1 MKLKTFTVERPLEIL
16 SDGQVEMIHSTTLDI
31 LETAGLTFEHERAVE
46 VLDGAG
52 CRVEGKERRVFFPP
66 HLVEDCLRKCPS
78 SFKVHSR
85 DPERSIRFGG
95 RSLHFMPWAAM
106 DAVNLQSGARVVASI
121 ADETNAV
128 RVLDS
133 LDVIH
138 AHYGAYFNLQGVDPM
153 MSMPVKTSIGLRN
166 SSKLQATVAGFD
178 WDLWQI
184 KMAQA
189 TNQEMIGTPTG
200 SPPLTWS
207 EPVVESV
214 FRYVE
219 AGFPVF
225 PTSGQVFG
233 GSSPATLAGS
243 LALNNA
249 ELIAIL
255 VLTQVLAPGHR
266 FVASDY
272 SQPLDMRSGQALL
285 GAVENAVTGM
295 AFTQMWRHYG
305 IPCAL
310 AANGSDSKLPDYQ
323 CASEKAMNIVTQC
336 MAGPSLFL
344 SGGSIYDEH
353 TWSPVVMLMDAEVIE
368 MVGRIISGMEVSEET
383 LAGDLI
389 RQVGPIPG
397 YYLDKKHTRDWWSKE
412 QYIPTLA
419 DRQSHAEWESSGAK
433 SMLDR
438 AEERMIE
445 ILDKSIG
452 HTS

>member
-1 MKLKTFTVERPLEIL
+1 M
-16 SDGQVEMIHSTTLDI
+16 
-31 LETAGLTFEHERAVE
+31 
-46 VLDGAG
+46 
-52 CRVEGKERRVFFPP
+52 
-66 HLVEDCLRKCPS
+66 
-78 SFKVHSR
+78 
-85 DPERSIRFGG
+85 
-95 RSLHFMPWAAM
+95 
-106 DAVNLQSGARVVASI
+106 
-121 ADETNAV
+121 
-128 RVLDS
+128 
-133 LDVIH
+133 
-138 AHYGAYFNLQGVDPM
+138 
-153 MSMPVKTSIGLRN
+153 
-166 SSKLQATVAGFD
+166 
-178 WDLWQI
+178 
-184 KMAQA
+184 
-189 TNQEMIGTPTG
+189 
-200 SPPLTWS
+200 
-207 EPVVESV
+207 
-214 FRYVE
+214 E

-445 ILDKSIG
+445 ILDNHEPDPLPGDQEKALDELLVEAESFYRQKG
-452 HTS
+452 AM